1 MTPSTTA
8 VALSPGWTR
17 ALPAG
22 PDTRVKITDAY
33 VRLVAR
39 EAYFWGWP
47 LANIYQRRLN
57 FQDIPEPLQ
66 VGEGALAAPLNRNCM
81 FTDYI
86 TPAQRL
92 VCCPN
97 QDVVYGAC
105 SLALD
110 LSPVVVQVPDFGDRF
125 WVYQMVDLRTDGFVE
140 LGAMYGTTPGFYLL
154 VAPDWEGEVPKGITR
169 VFRSPTKTGFA
180 GPRVFQDDTP
190 EDNQAVQ
197 ALINQ
202 VMIYP
207 LNQFDGTMKTT
218 DWKTIKTVPNTEK
231 SDGEKRFVFPET
243 FFDLLPT
250 LLDHAP
256 PLPGEEARYA
266 QLRALIVALEGDPAL
281 KAAAVEAAQE
291 VEDTVVTP
299 LLQFRNYGEQRPH
312 HWSTISNEAAF
323 GTDYFTRT
331 AAARSNILVN
341 APNETKYFYQDLD
354 VGGGRLNGANRYTVT
369 FPPDGTPPVNGFWSL
384 TLYNEHHFF
393 APNDLKRYSLGTK
406 NKGLKYGPDGS
417 LTIYVQADP
426 PPEDRRGNWLP
437 APRDADFSLYIRAYW
452 PKAAVLDG
460 SWTPPAVERVLT

>member
-1 MTPSTTA
+1 MTSPLPA

-17 ALPAG
+17 ALPPG
-22 PDTRVKITDAY
+22 PDTQVKVTDAY
-33 VRLVAR
+33 VRLMAR

-47 LANIYQRRLN
+47 LANIYARRLS
-57 FQDIPEPLQ
+57 FQDIREPIM
-66 VGEGALAAPLNRNCM
+66 VGPSPLAPLNQNCM
-81 FTDYI
+81 LTDYI
-86 TPAQRL
+86 TPDQRL

-97 QDVVYGAC
+97 QDVVYGAG

-125 WVYQMVDLRTDGFVE
+125 WVYQMVDLRTDGFVQ
-140 LGAMYGTTPGFYLL
+140 LGKMYGTTPGFYLIL
-154 VAPDWEGEVPKGITR
+154 GPDWDGDVPKGITG

-180 GPRVFQDDTP
+180 APRIFQDDTA
-190 EDNQAVQ
+190 EDREAVQ
-197 ALINQ
+197 PLINQ
-202 VMIYP
+202 VMFYP
-207 LNQFDGTMKTT
+207 LAQFDGTMKTI
-218 DWKTIKTVPNTEK
+218 DWKAIKHIPGEDEG
-231 SDGEKRFVFPET
+231 DGEKHFVFPDT
-243 FFDLLPT
+243 FFDLLPAI
-250 LLDHAP
+250 LDDAP

-266 QLRALIVALEGDPAL
+266 QLRALVAAIEADPAL
-281 KAAAVEAAQE
+281 KAAAVEAATE
-291 VEDTVVTP
+291 VEETVVLP

-354 VGGGRLNGANRYTVT
+354 VTGARLNGANRYSVT
-369 FPPDGTPPVNGFWSL
+369 FPKDGTPPVNGFWSL

-406 NKGLKYGPDGS
+406 NKDLKFGANGS
-417 LTIYVQADP
+417 LTIHVQADP
-426 PPEDRRGNWLP
+426 PPEDQRANWLP
-437 APRDADFSLYIRAYW
+437 APAGADFSLYIRAYW

-460 SWTPPAVERVLT
+460 SWTPPPVERIAS